1 MNTDH
6 LWNKALLLAI
16 ITVLYNILE
25 GLVSVYFG
33 ASDET
38 LSLFGFGLD
47 SFAEVISGLGV
58 WHMIM
63 RIKKNNGMSDSF
75 ERLALKITALSFY
88 ILTFGIIVT
97 AAYNIYI
104 NNSPSTTLWGII
116 ISSISIVAMI
126 LLIRAKVSVGTKL
139 NSDAIIADAGCTRTC
154 VYLSIVLLVSSIL
167 FEIFRIGY
175 IDSIGA
181 LGIAYYSFK
190 EGNESWGKASG
201 KRCCCSD

>member
-6 LWNKALLLAI
+6 LWNKALLLAV

-63 RIKKNNGMSDSF
+63 RIKKNNEMSDSF

-88 ILTFGIIVT
+88 ILTFGIVLT

-126 LLIRAKVSVGTKL
+126 LLIRAKVSVGKKL

-190 EGNESWGKASG
+190 EGNESWGKAAG